1 MANDNSNDLMPNEFD
16 REYSLPELVSE
27 SFYNRISEDIRTTS
41 GVHVILMNA
50 SGEICYPTSQ
60 VENNRYQKIIDA
72 IKDKPGMSSVIS
84 LAENEVLVPLKH
96 QLEIIGYLFLAFTPE
111 AIRQNENFNEMIG
124 TLVGEV
130 VSLNIKRSYQ
140 NLLTSGLHTQVVTDN
155 FHELT
160 RKTQLVEES
169 EAKYRQLAESLEE
182 EVQIKAQEIKAAQAL
197 LMHQEKLASIG
208 QLAAGVA
215 HEINN
220 PMGFISSNLRTLRD
234 YIKALSDMINGYKTC
249 IAEIVTESTNH
260 ETLNSVR
267 ALEEKLSIDYL
278 LDDMPELIDE
288 SMDGAERVNKIV
300 ADLKDFAHPGEED
313 PSFADINACIN
324 STLNIVMNEIRYKAE
339 VTKQLGDLPQIYCY
353 PRQLN
358 QVFMNMLVN
367 SSHAMENKGEII
379 IKTRA
384 AGSFVEIEIS
394 DNGSGIPEEYLSKIF
409 DPFFTTKEVGKG
421 TGLGLNLAY
430 NIVRKHNGTIDVKST
445 PGEGTC
451 FIMKLPVEP
460 DDL

>member
-1 MANDNSNDLMPNEFD
+1 MENDNPVDIIPYEFD
-16 REYSLPELVSE
+16 REYSLRELVSE
-27 SFYNRISEDIRTTS
+27 SFFNRMCDDIRMTS
-41 GVHVILMNA
+41 SVRVVLMDA

-379 IKTRA
+379 IKTRT